1 MFLGGRGF
9 EVVKYNLLFCC
20 GSLNADIQFIFLHA
34 GFLGQLGI
42 DNSHACC
49 GTILEVQ
56 SAIPCRVAHT
66 VRYGNSFQVRMEII
80 MDSKTRTLMVKIT
93 VCAHIN
99 AHVVVLFKS
108 ITKLNA
114 TNNAVFSYY
123 CVVP

>member
-1 MFLGGRGF
+1 MHAVTVRFRSQ
-9 EVVKYNLLFCC
+9 KC
-20 GSLNADIQFIFLHA
+20 LHA
-34 GFLGQLGI
+34 HFPRQF
-42 DNSHACC
+42 NYSMHNEV
-49 GTILEVQ
+49 GTCAEILP
-56 SAIPCRVAHT
+56 AIPCRVAHT